1 MESEY
6 ISVCTVLGLKC
17 YQKLNRHWQFRNESR
32 KPMDVSKKK
41 KLIQLAEDEFVDYSG
56 RVQQYLLN

>member
-17 YQKLNRHWQFRNESR
+17 GQRLKKYWRPLDENQE
-32 KPMDVSKKK
+32 PMDGSNKKRD
-41 KLIQLAEDEFVDYSG
+41 IRLAKDEFVDYSG
-56 RVQQYLLN
+56 RVQRYLLN